1 MNARE
6 LTTVSSGVRFEGLEP
21 RLLLD
26 AGDGLGGGA
35 VWMQRQGQQVAVFL
49 DNGIDYEHSR

>member
-1 MNARE
+1 MNARQ
-6 LTTVSSGVRFEGLEP
+6 LTAVSGGMRFEGLQP

-35 VWMQRQGQQVAVFL
+35 VWMQWQGQQVASETQTHP
-49 DNGIDYEHSR
+49 NI